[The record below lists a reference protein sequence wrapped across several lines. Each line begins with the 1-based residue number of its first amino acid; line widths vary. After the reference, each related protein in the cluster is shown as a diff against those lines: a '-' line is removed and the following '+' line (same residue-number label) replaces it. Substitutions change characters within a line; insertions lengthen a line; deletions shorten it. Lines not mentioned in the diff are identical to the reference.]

1 MSPPERPFPLQQGT
15 ALSSAAQ
22 AVLSDVFHIIARGSA
37 FEPTQ
42 ICKGLDVRQRQ
53 ALSQLA
59 ERITEGDVEED
70 DLQTLWAR
78 HYAADRV
85 YILPPLTEIV
95 NQIARQLPH
104 HKRRRGQNRR

>member
-1 MSPPERPFPLQQGT
+1 MSPPERPSPLQQST

-22 AVLSDVFHIIARGSA
+22 AVLSDAFHIIARGSA

-59 ERITEGDVEED
+59 ERITEGDVGED
-70 DLQTLWAR
+70 DLQTLWAT
-78 HYAADRV
+78 HNATDRV
-85 YILPPLTEIV
+85 YILLPLTETV
-95 NQIARQLPH
+95 NQIARHLPH
-104 HKRRRGQNRR
+104 HKPRRGQNRR